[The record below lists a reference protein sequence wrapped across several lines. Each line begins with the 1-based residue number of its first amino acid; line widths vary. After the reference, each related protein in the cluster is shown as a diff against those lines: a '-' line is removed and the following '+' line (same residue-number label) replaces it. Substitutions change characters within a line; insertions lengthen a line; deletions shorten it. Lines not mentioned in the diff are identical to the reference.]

1 MLLGGL
7 RGRTV
12 EYTTFGYGEIL
23 NFQNLFIAIE
33 IFEARAVPLHSI
45 SVTPRK
51 LCLAPKILLGGLR
64 DHTVQYATLVWGITK
79 LTYFFYSNKEFRSRC
94 CSAVLISRNP
104 RKAMF
109 GPESASWGVMG
120 AYIWVYDMGMGIH

>member
-23 NFQNLFIAIE
+23 NFFNLSIAIE
-33 IFEARAVPLHSI
+33 NFEAIAVPLHSV

-51 LCLAPKILLGGLR
+51 LCLAPKVLLGGLR
-64 DHTVQYATLVWGITK
+64 DRTVQYATLVWGMTRFS
-79 LTYFFYSNKEFRSRC
+79 FFSIRTENFAAQ
-94 CSAVLISRNP
+94 AVRL
-104 RKAMF
+104 F
-109 GPESASWGVMG
+109 
-120 AYIWVYDMGMGIH
+120 

>member
-1 MLLGGL
+1 MVPKLLLGGL

-33 IFEARAVPLHSI
+33 NFEARAVPLHSI

-51 LCLAPKILLGGLR
+51 LCLAPKVLLGGLR
-64 DHTVQYATLVWGITK
+64 DRTVQDATLVWGLTK
-79 LTYFFYSNKEFRSRC
+79 FSFYFLFEQRISKPRLFG
-94 CSAVLISRNP
+94 CSDFP
-104 RKAMF
+104 
-109 GPESASWGVMG
+109 
-120 AYIWVYDMGMGIH
+120 

>member
-45 SVTPRK
+45 SV
-51 LCLAPKILLGGLR
+51 
-64 DHTVQYATLVWGITK
+64 
-79 LTYFFYSNKEFRSRC
+79 
-94 CSAVLISRNP
+94 NP
-104 RKAMF
+104 QKARF
-109 GPESASWGVMG
+109 GPESASWGVTG
-120 AYIWVYDMGMGIH
+120 SYRSVCYIGMGDY

>member
-33 IFEARAVPLHSI
+33 NFEATPVPLHSI

-51 LCLAPKILLGGLR
+51 
-64 DHTVQYATLVWGITK
+64 
-79 LTYFFYSNKEFRSRC
+79 
-94 CSAVLISRNP
+94 
-104 RKAMF
+104 AMF
-109 GPESASWGVMG
+109 GPENTSWGVTG
-120 AYIWVYDMGMGIH
+120 SYRSVCYIGMGDY